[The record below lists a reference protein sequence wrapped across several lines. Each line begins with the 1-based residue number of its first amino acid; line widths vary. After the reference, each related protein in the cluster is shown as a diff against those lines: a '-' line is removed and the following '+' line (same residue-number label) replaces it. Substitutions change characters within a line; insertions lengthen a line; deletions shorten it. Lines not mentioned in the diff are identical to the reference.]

1 MHKQISSLAVLQKLD
16 NKLDG
21 FQGEKQAIEGQIQ
34 DLDAKL
40 SKGRS
45 DLALRVEE
53 IAALAAVKQELEGN
67 LAAEQDNITRSEVR
81 LKEIKTQKEYQA
93 VSKEVSMAKKMLGEL
108 EEQIL
113 AKDAELSQLQE
124 ELATLEAN
132 LQEMEGHVATRADE
146 LRADISV
153 LESGVAG
160 DVAERETVVKSIS
173 ASLLRRYTMLRDQRR
188 GVAVVEARDGSCLG
202 CNMQIPPQ
210 MYNDLHRGDELIA
223 CPHCQRMLF
232 LASPAQEAN

>member
-21 FQGEKQAIEGQIQ
+21 FQGEKQAIEGQVQ

-53 IAALAAVKQELEGN
+53 VATLVAAKQELEGN
-67 LAAEQDNITRSEVR
+67 LATEQDNITRSEVR

-113 AKDAELSQLQE
+113 TKDAELTQLQE

-132 LQEMEGHVATRADE
+132 LQEMEGHVATRTDE
-146 LRADISV
+146 LRADIGE

-160 DVAERETVVKSIS
+160 DVAAREEVVKSIS
-173 ASLLRRYTMLRDQRR
+173 ASMLRRYTMLRDQRR

-202 CNMQIPPQ
+202 CNMNIPPQ

-232 LASPAQEAN
+232 LAPPAQEG